1 MAASRQRLV
10 FLAMVVAGKFNSTD
24 PLCKPS
30 VINPPSLAFATVN
43 LTPLQKP
50 GKVAKVLPSPLPILT
65 MRSLFSQRC
74 GLSANRRTLRMPDQG
89 GSDELYVGRDAD
101 FFFACRPSHR
111 SSLMKGWWLGLSL
124 LLMVGCQTWEGG
136 MTLPSPHYLKDSPD
150 YIPRKSPFDLPN
162 ELREMQR
169 NAAPAVGGSPTP

>member
-1 MAASRQRLV
+1 MNFTS
-10 FLAMVVAGKFNSTD
+10 AG
-24 PLCKPS
+24 
-30 VINPPSLAFATVN
+30 
-43 LTPLQKP
+43 
-50 GKVAKVLPSPLPILT
+50 
-65 MRSLFSQRC
+65 
-74 GLSANRRTLRMPDQG
+74 MPT
-89 GSDELYVGRDAD
+89 

-169 NAAPAVGGSPTP
+169 NAAPAVGGSPIP